1 MFGEN
6 WRKIKLDLHLKL
18 CTKVDSKWIK
28 HLPMKGKSI
37 KLITDNVEDSL
48 TLTLISCMAL
58 GRTFHP
64 FESQFSL
71 L

>member
-18 CTKVDSKWIK
+18 CTKVDSKCIK

-37 KLITDNVEDSL
+37 KLITGNVEDSL
-48 TLTLISCMAL
+48 TLTLINYMTL